1 MKEYTK
7 YRIKQYMK
15 KLGKVSLKVII
26 VALAICIPVGAY
38 IAYEKHNKDELEYKI
53 NTYKPYAEQTSKDIS
68 YNGIYTLTK
77 LDENGNNTWNGL
89 IMYVKNDKIIAGCLV
104 EYHSMKELEE
114 ASGLKYREDDIVNNE
129 INDDAIDN
137 NIAFVHSIKWQEVD
151 DKMYEPRPI
160 GFSVSGA
167 KKGQFLYKTDGIGQ
181 CLGEFLYYEKDV
193 NLETDF
199 DRLNNLGVLAAYDEK
214 SKEIWLSKL
223 LNNKNSVYSKD
234 YKLIHYEDYLDVY
247 YNCKIDNGDAI
258 DNINDLYNA
267 QLKDNYKYE

>member
-15 KLGKVSLKVII
+15 KLGKVIIKVSIF
-26 VALAICIPVGAY
+26 VLAICILLGAY
-38 IAYEKHNKDELEYKI
+38 VAYEKHNKDELAHKI
-53 NTYKPYAEQTSKDIS
+53 NTYKPYAEETTKNIS
-68 YNGIYTLTK
+68 NNGIYTLTK
-77 LDENGNNTWNGL
+77 LDDNGNNTWNGL

-137 NIAFVHSIKWQEVD
+137 NIAFVHSVKWQEVD
-151 DKMYEPRPI
+151 DNMYEARPI
-160 GFSVSGA
+160 CFIVSGA
-167 KKGQFLYKTDGIGQ
+167 RKGQFSYFDNGIAQ
-181 CLGEFLYYEKDV
+181 CLGDFDFYEKDV

-199 DRLNNLGVLAAYDEK
+199 DRLNNLGILAAYDEN

-223 LNNKNSVYSKD
+223 LNNKNSVYSKN
-234 YKLIHYEDYLDVY
+234 YKLIHYEDYLDMY
-247 YNCKIDNGDAI
+247 ENCEIDDGFCIYEVNTD
-258 DNINDLYNA
+258 YNA
-267 QLKDNYKYE
+267 QLKDNYNYE